1 MNFLDCLNTGIEKIE
16 LRGGLDCVSI
26 HLLSVT
32 VQIAD
37 QVTAKNILNTYIGGK

>member
-1 MNFLDCLNTGIEKIE
+1 MGIEKIE
-16 LRGGLDCVSI
+16 LRGGLDCVAI

-37 QVTAKNILNTYIGGK
+37 QTAVKNILNRYTGGK